1 MKKQIVKKGMLP
13 VFSLTALSMAI
24 SAVAQE
30 ADSDLSFN
38 KPLEEVVVVGRLKS
52 SAENLVIERLEQEVA
67 VDFLGSEAIGRIGD
81 PPPLP
86 SDLRA
91 PRS

>member
-38 KPLEEVVVVGRLKS
+38 KPLEEVVVVGLTPFQTFEMKVGCQGSR
-52 SAENLVIERLEQEVA
+52 A
-67 VDFLGSEAIGRIGD
+67 V
-81 PPPLP
+81 P
-86 SDLRA
+86 
-91 PRS
+91 

>member
-38 KPLEEVVVVGRLKS
+38 KPLEGLLWS
-52 SAENLVIERLEQEVA
+52 
-67 VDFLGSEAIGRIGD
+67 GD
-81 PPPLP
+81 
-86 SDLRA
+86 
-91 PRS
+91 